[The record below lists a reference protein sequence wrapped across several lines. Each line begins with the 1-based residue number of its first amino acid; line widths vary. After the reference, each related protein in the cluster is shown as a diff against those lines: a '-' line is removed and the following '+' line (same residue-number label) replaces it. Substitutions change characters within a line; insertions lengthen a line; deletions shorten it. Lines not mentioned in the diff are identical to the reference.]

1 MYRPFGLPLNQ
12 TGGAL
17 GSFINSAIAYANVT
31 DLLGDYAPTFHDT
44 DVNGALQTSLDTLV
58 PSTDPTVI
66 AGYKA
71 IYQATADQILM
82 TRAGQVELLFS
93 LTGTAVGGAD
103 SVAIQAALQH
113 PYSQGQLYINSNDSF
128 EYPIIDPA
136 YLSHPAGALP
146 LTFLVSRCRA
156 ERNTVSH
163 RYHSSP

>member
-1 MYRPFGLPLNQ
+1 MSFQHFYILIIWPPHNSVIHLEYNLPGVGQHLQDHISTAVVFKTTSETSATLHNGNSTDQ
-12 TGGAL
+12 SGTL

-31 DLLGDYAPTFHDT
+31 DLLGNYSDTFHTT
-44 DVNGALQTSLDTLV
+44 DVNGVLQTSLDTLV

-103 SVAIQAALQH
+103 SIAIQAALQH
-113 PYSQGQLYINSNDSF
+113 PYR
-128 EYPIIDPA
+128 
-136 YLSHPAGALP
+136 
-146 LTFLVSRCRA
+146 LVK
-156 ERNTVSH
+156 
-163 RYHSSP
+163 Y